1 MRELNVDVAGQRAT
15 VLVRPS
21 GRALAGAQQ
30 AETHLALSI
39 TLIGAYAYWFES
51 SLKALASGL

>member
-1 MRELNVDVAGQRAT
+1 MRELNVDVEGQRAT

-21 GRALAGAQQ
+21 GPALAGAQQ

-39 TLIGAYAYWFES
+39 TLIGPYACWFES